1 MYTVS
6 KINNI
11 DETIFNSI
19 YENNKTQLVQN
30 IGYDDINNL
39 RSTFQAVE
47 GVDKIFFQ
55 AVDDSNTVVAYF
67 VGLPEGSTAFMYN
80 MITKTTETLPL
91 TIESSANLLKSLGF
105 THVDFCVKDGTSTQT
120 YCKNSMNRPELYEY
134 LTEKSIGDYMRV
146 SLRLV

>member
-6 KINNI
+6 KIDSIN
-11 DETIFNSI
+11 ETTFNSI
-19 YENNKTQLVQN
+19 YESNKTQLIQN
-30 IGYDDINNL
+30 IGYDDLNNL
-39 RSTFQAVE
+39 RSTFQVVE
-47 GVDKIFFQ
+47 GIDKIFFQ
-55 AVDDSNTVVAYF
+55 AVDSSDNVVAYF
-67 VGLPEGSTAFMYN
+67 VGLPEGNTAFMYN
-80 MITKTTETLPL
+80 MITKTTETLAL
-91 TIESSANLLKSLGF
+91 TIESSANILKSLGF